1 MVEYN
6 FTDRPTKERLETLKK
21 TFPEANESFV
31 TLFLDIQWTYREMQ
45 KQYDSL
51 LERYGL
57 TETKFIILMF
67 LYNEPSHQLL
77 PSILSEKLGST
88 RATITKVIKGLE
100 RSQWIIKKSSSRDKR
115 VVIIKLTT
123 KGKALLERF
132 LPNNY
137 HAVSILLSTL
147 DTAEQTELV
156 RLLNKVKLGTK
167 KMQNEME
174 LNSNEKK

>member
-1 MVEYN
+1 MIEHDFN
-6 FTDRPTKERLETLKK
+6 DRPTKERVDALKNS
-21 TFPEANESFV
+21 FPEANGSFV
-31 TLFLDIQWTYREMQ
+31 TLFLDIQWTYREIQ
-45 KQYDSL
+45 KQYDIL
-51 LERYGL
+51 FDCYGL

-115 VVIIKLTT
+115 SVIIQLTPE
-123 KGKALLERF
+123 GESLLEKF
-132 LPNNY
+132 LPKNY
-137 HAVSILLSTL
+137 HAVSLIMSPL
-147 DTAEQTELV
+147 DTSEQKELV
-156 RLLNKVKLGTK
+156 RLLNKVKVGTK

-174 LNSNEKK
+174 LNSNENK